1 MSTFK
6 KFALVTALL
15 ALLVGIMPLAIA
27 QDADGIESVCLVTD
41 LGRVNDGTFNQF
53 AHQGASAA
61 AEDFD
66 LEYRFIET
74 QSETDYRA
82 NIDTCVNEGFE
93 VVVTVGFLIADAT
106 LGAAQDNPD
115 VYFIGVDQF
124 VFEGPP
130 NYVGIQFREDQAG
143 FMVGVIAAMVTESEI
158 VAGVYGID
166 IPPVVRFRNGY
177 EQGVAYVNDMMGR
190 NVQTLGVYIDDFLA
204 PDRGASAAEQ
214 FIGEGADVIF
224 GAGGPTGTGGIQA
237 AAAQGVWV
245 IGVDQDEFFTSFGAG
260 ETEGAEFIIS
270 SAVKRVDVGVYD
282 MIAVLAEA
290 DMEGFP
296 GGGNYIL
303 DVANG
308 GITFACQ
315 HDAAVGVP
323 CDDEGAPDLSGD
335 DDLSVMMAEV
345 EDGLASGELSTGV
358 DPATGELMDMEEPM
372 ATEEAGS

>member
-1 MSTFK
+1 MRNMR
-6 KFALVTALL
+6 KFTIVVSLL
-15 ALLVGIMPLAIA
+15 ALLIGIMPVAVA
-27 QDADGIESVCLVTD
+27 QDGIESVCLVTD

-53 AHQGASAA
+53 AHEGAERAA
-61 AEDFD
+61 DDFD
-66 LEYRFIET
+66 LEYSFIET

-106 LGAAQDNPD
+106 SAAAADNPD

-143 FMVGVIAAMVTESEI
+143 FLVGVLAASVTESGI
-158 VAGVYGID
+158 VAGVYGIA
-166 IPPVVRFRNGY
+166 IPPVVRFRNGF
-177 EQGVAYVNDMMGR
+177 EQGVAYVNGMMDSG
-190 NVQTLGVYIDDFLA
+190 VQTLGVYIDDFLA

-245 IGVDQDEFFTSFGAG
+245 IGVDQDEYYTSFGEG

-282 MIAVLAEA
+282 MIAALAEG
-290 DMEGFP
+290 DMEAFV

-308 GITFACQ
+308 GIGFACQ
-315 HDAAVGVP
+315 HDAAIGVP
-323 CDDEGAPDLSGD
+323 CDDEGQPDLTAE
-335 DDLSVMMAEV
+335 DDLTVTMAAVYE
-345 EDGLASGELSTGV
+345 GLASGDLSTGV
-358 DPATGELMDMEEPM
+358 DPATGELMEEPM
-372 ATEEAGS
+372 ATEEADG